1 VQTKSHKN
9 KGKEGGAYPDGVMI
23 VPSDLFGELAKE
35 AVLVPRLQPQ
45 NPTRQ
50 TRKCH
55 QTRIIKKKSVNNSD
69 AI

>member
-1 VQTKSHKN
+1 
-9 KGKEGGAYPDGVMI
+9 MI

>member
-1 VQTKSHKN
+1 MQTKSHKN

-45 NPTRQ
+45 NPTKH
-50 TRKCH
+50 TEKIPSDADH
-55 QTRIIKKKSVNNSD
+55 KGKSVV
-69 AI
+69 IKT